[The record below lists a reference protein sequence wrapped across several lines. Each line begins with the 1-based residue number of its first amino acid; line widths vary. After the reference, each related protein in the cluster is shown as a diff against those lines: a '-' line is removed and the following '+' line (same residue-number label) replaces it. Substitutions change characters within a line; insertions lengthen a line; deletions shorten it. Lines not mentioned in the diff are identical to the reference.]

1 MSFKSQAFLNENCPI
16 SSDVMSVLQPNA
28 SDTQISENFS
38 FKYPVIIPSQCS
50 DERRVVVMLHGLN
63 ERSWNKYWSWAAF
76 LAESLKCPILMFP
89 ISFHMN
95 RAPGFWSDAR
105 TISGLMKTNDTSQNK
120 AESTTFVNYI
130 LSQRLADNPLRFLK
144 SGFQSTLDLIQ
155 LINMLKGK
163 QIEDLGQIDRIDFFA
178 YSIGAFLSQI
188 FLIYNHII
196 GTGINKTAIFCGGAP
211 FAKMNGISKLIMN
224 KPAFNTIYNYYL
236 EDTITEIKSGSPLG
250 KFLTRHPMGQAFN
263 AMINFDRAPS
273 LVRSAFDTAKDKIL
287 VMTLKKDSVIPSSPT
302 ALLFKKTR
310 GTVMEHDFPYPY
322 MHENPFPTFSDD
334 VRSEQVNTS
343 FNTIFNTA
351 SNFLC
356 C

>member
-1 MSFKSQAFLNENCPI
+1 
-16 SSDVMSVLQPNA
+16 
-28 SDTQISENFS
+28 
-38 FKYPVIIPSQCS
+38 
-50 DERRVVVMLHGLN
+50 
-63 ERSWNKYWSWAAF
+63 
-76 LAESLKCPILMFP
+76 
-89 ISFHMN
+89 
-95 RAPGFWSDAR
+95 
-105 TISGLMKTNDTSQNK
+105 
-120 AESTTFVNYI
+120 TFVNYI

-356 C
+356 F